1 MDSRGV
7 WQTVCA
13 CLCDGFSR
21 CCAVSCS
28 MTSNKRQP
36 CSGAAPGHAATSD
49 VNITRS
55 SLLLRFTLQL
65 YTCPR
70 LNVKT
75 RVGLFPVQNPNY
87 PHSLQA
93 APGGSRLGTDWW
105 TGCHTHIYS
114 LFSFTTHTHAGK
126 LEQRGGLSWPNSL
139 CGSPFDLCTACG
151 KADLDHKIQHK
162 AISRLQAAS
171 RFVCN
176 VAPCV
181 FLTDVIFCSS
191 NRIISGGSQR
201 PLTCFLLM
209 F

>member
-1 MDSRGV
+1 MDSCGV

-65 YTCPR
+65 YSCPR

-75 RVGLFPVQNPNY
+75 RVGLSPRAKPKLPTQPAGCARWE
-87 PHSLQA
+87 PT
-93 APGGSRLGTDWW
+93 RDWLMDW
-105 TGCHTHIYS
+105 LSHIS
-114 LFSFTTHTHAGK
+114 TFTTHTHAGK
-126 LEQRGGLSWPNSL
+126 LEQRGVFHGQTVSVARLLISVL
-139 CGSPFDLCTACG
+139 RVG
-151 KADLDHKIQHK
+151 KQI
-162 AISRLQAAS
+162 
-171 RFVCN
+171 
-176 VAPCV
+176 
-181 FLTDVIFCSS
+181 
-191 NRIISGGSQR
+191 
-201 PLTCFLLM
+201 
-209 F
+209 